1 MIGHDFQP
9 RLAYRALR
17 LIFYSMNTG
26 LLVFFVIG
34 IYLNEMAIPAFR
46 EEVDILNIVSL
57 LLLLSIPLGYLI
69 SNRRLAAI
77 EPGEPFQ
84 KKFEQ
89 YQVAMIIRWAM
100 IEGTALFSIVG
111 LILLEDAK
119 QMVIF
124 ILCIAVLSLNT
135 ITREKVIRM
144 ARLNREEAK
153 ALED

>member
-1 MIGHDFQP
+1 MIRHDFQP
-9 RLAYRALR
+9 RLAYKALR
-17 LIFYSMNTG
+17 LIFYSMNTA

-34 IYLNEMAIPAFR
+34 VYLNEMAIPPFL

-57 LLLLSIPLGYLI
+57 LLLISIPLGYLI

-100 IEGTALFSIVG
+100 IEGSALFSIVG

-119 QMVIF
+119 QLVIF

-135 ITREKVIRM
+135 VTKEKVVRM